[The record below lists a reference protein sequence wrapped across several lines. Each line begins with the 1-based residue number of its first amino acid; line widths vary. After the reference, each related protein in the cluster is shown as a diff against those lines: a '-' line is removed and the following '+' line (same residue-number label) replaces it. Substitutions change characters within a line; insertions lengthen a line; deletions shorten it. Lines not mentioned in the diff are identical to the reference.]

1 MILLT
6 TIWAKIWPYIAIVGT
21 VLAGLFAVRQSGK
34 SAGKAELQSKIN
46 QEQAS
51 ARKESR
57 NVEDTNAAL
66 SDADVDRRLDKWVRN
81 K

>member
-6 TIWAKIWPYIAIVGT
+6 ALWAKIWPYVAAVGA
-21 VLAGLFAVRQSGK
+21 VLAGLFAVRESGK
-34 SAGKAELQSKIN
+34 SAGKAEVEAKIN